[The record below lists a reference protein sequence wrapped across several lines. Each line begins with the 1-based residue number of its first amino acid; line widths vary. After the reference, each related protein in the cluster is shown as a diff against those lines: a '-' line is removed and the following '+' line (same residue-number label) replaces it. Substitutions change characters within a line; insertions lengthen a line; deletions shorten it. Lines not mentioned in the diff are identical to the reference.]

1 MFINYL
7 LYICHVLDPMR
18 NLELNKTRFM
28 LQIANKKDS
37 GKTNH
42 KIMGA
47 KCIEFITQIGIK

>member
-7 LYICHVLDPMR
+7 LCIWYVLDPMR

-28 LQIANKKDS
+28 LQIANRRDS

-47 KCIEFITQIGIK
+47 KCIELITQIGIK